1 MVIWCN
7 LPPAGADYVP
17 DVIQFTLPPGDDPT
31 VIAVPII
38 DDVIAEDS
46 NQYFIGVLGFSG
58 NPTGA
63 VLGRDAILL
72 GIQDNDRKRISIQF
86 LFVNVVFVFAE
97 ATIRFQ
103 FLLSVVDEQDVDFT
117 HNLLVTRDLDSEHNY
132 SIALSGS
139 PNTAEDDDFFVSDD
153 TFYFPPDVSS
163 INVSVTIRGDTR
175 IELPETFDVR
185 LRQREGPN
193 FVVDPLT
200 RNIIVEIRDND
211 GGWSIL
217 LILPT

>member
-1 MVIWCN
+1 ME
-7 LPPAGADYVP
+7 
-17 DVIQFTLPPGDDPT
+17 IQLEQCWGEMLYFWESKTTT
-31 VIAVPII
+31 VR
-38 DDVIAEDS
+38 DS
-46 NQYFIGVLGFSG
+46 LLSFS
-58 NPTGA
+58 
-63 VLGRDAILL
+63 L
-72 GIQDNDRKRISIQF
+72 
-86 LFVNVVFVFAE
+86 VNVVIVFAE
-97 ATIRFQ
+97 ATIGFQ
-103 FLLSVVDEQDVDFT
+103 FLLSSADEQDVDFT
-117 HNLLVTRDLDSEHNY
+117 HNLLVTRDVDSEQNY

-175 IELPETFDVR
+175 IELAETFDVR
-185 LRQREGPN
+185 LRQRGGPN

>member
-1 MVIWCN
+1 M
-7 LPPAGADYVP
+7 
-17 DVIQFTLPPGDDPT
+17 
-31 VIAVPII
+31 
-38 DDVIAEDS
+38 
-46 NQYFIGVLGFSG
+46 
-58 NPTGA
+58 
-63 VLGRDAILL
+63 
-72 GIQDNDRKRISIQF
+72 
-86 LFVNVVFVFAE
+86 NVVIVFAE
-97 ATIRFQ
+97 AAIRFQ
-103 FLLSVVDEQDVDFT
+103 FLLSAVDEQDVDFT

-175 IELPETFDVR
+175 IELVETFDVR
-185 LRQREGPN
+185 LRQRGRPN

-200 RNIIVEIRDND
+200 RFISVGIRDND

-217 LILPT
+217 LVSSYIKTCPKLKFNLMS